1 MTLCVVRDG
10 ARMIH
15 FRVFKRLVSGH
26 SKYLNLHLVNN
37 KTAFIKH
44 VSIYETM
51 KSLTIPILRFPFT
64 GCQGVK
70 HNDVARWLDSG
81 E

>member
-26 SKYLNLHLVNN
+26 RKYLYLHLVSNGAWGSVVV
-37 KTAFIKH
+37 KA
-44 VSIYETM
+44 
-51 KSLTIPILRFPFT
+51 LR
-64 GCQGVK
+64 C
-70 HNDVARWLDSG
+70 
-81 E
+81 